1 MVQPHL
7 ASSSPSH
14 PLLRPPTFERPLPT
28 TPAREETSA
37 GDRQA
42 DFCADLL
49 SVTPTLRAFARSL
62 VGDRDRA
69 DDLVQDTILRALQK
83 QGRFEPGTKFQAW
96 LFTLMRNLFYSEYR
110 RRKREVQDGDGLFA
124 AKLSILP
131 EQPGRVEFAEL
142 RCALAQLSDEQREA
156 VLLIGAEGLSY
167 EEVAVICGVAVGT
180 IKSRV
185 NRARRRLAE
194 LLGHE
199 HDSDIGPDGVTQA
212 ALGPGMDS
220 VLA

>member
-1 MVQPHL
+1 VG
-7 ASSSPSH
+7 
-14 PLLRPPTFERPLPT
+14 E
-28 TPAREETSA
+28 
-37 GDRQA
+37 RQA

-49 SVTPTLRAFARSL
+49 SVTPTLRAFAHSL

-83 QGRFEPGTKFQAW
+83 QDRFEPGTKFQAW

-124 AKLSILP
+124 AKLSIPPDQL
-131 EQPGRVEFAEL
+131 GRVEFAEL
-142 RCALAQLSDEQREA
+142 RCALAQLSDKQREA

-167 EEVAVICGVAVGT
+167 EEAAVICGVAVGT

-185 NRARRRLAE
+185 NRARRRLGE

-212 ALGPGMDS
+212 ALGPSMDS